1 MPTSTETT
9 RTRIIDDATGE
20 VLDETTQVTTRELRF
35 EQEPDYVKLYIE
47 TLSVFRDMKQTSGK
61 VFYELVKLMSYAEY
75 EQLVYL
81 NPTLRKNIQKNLGIK
96 QSMFDKSLK
105 ELRDKGLIKKVA
117 NNTFSVN
124 PCYVGRG
131 KWKDIRRLRAT
142 FDFIT
147 GDVQTDFG
155 YGEQERLQ

>member
-1 MPTSTETT
+1 MARTTTETT
-9 RTRIIDDATGE
+9 RVLTVNEDGEITGE
-20 VLDETTQVTTRELRF
+20 STEVTTHEVRY
-35 EQEPDYVKLYIE
+35 EQEPDYVKLYIQ
-47 TLSVFRDMKQTSGK
+47 TLSVFTDIKQTTGK

-81 NPTLRKNIQKNLGIK
+81 NPVLRRNIQNNLGIK
-96 QSMFDKSLK
+96 QSMFDKALK
-105 ELRDKGLIKKVA
+105 ELKDKGLIRKVA

-124 PCYVGRG
+124 PDYVGRG
-131 KWKDIRRLRAT
+131 KWRDIRRLRAT

-155 YGEQERLQ
+155 YGEQQ